1 MKQKVFTWLASFSL
15 LISACGKIDAPV
27 VIPTIIMTVTIAPTQ
42 TVQPTSTIDPTPAP
56 QLIEVE
62 ERKISLQ
69 CMGKGSPLV
78 ILESGLGVYSGT
90 WYRVFPE
97 VAKFT
102 SVCLYDRPGLGMS
115 EPGHLPRTSKQMV
128 AELHELLTKA
138 EVPAPYILV
147 GQSFGG
153 LNIHL
158 YSSIYPDEVVGM
170 VFVDA
175 IHPDLDQRIESL
187 LTPAQVQE
195 RRDDLER
202 NQEDIKFEDILTSEA
217 QVRAAAPLPDMPIIV
232 IRHGLPFE
240 GGADWPT
247 AQVEALWEELQNDLA
262 KLSSHSKVVVAE
274 NSHHRIEEDRPDVVS
289 AAIHEIFNQV
299 HK

>member
-1 MKQKVFTWLASFSL
+1 MKNKLLVSITSLSL
-15 LISACGKIDAPV
+15 LISACSPARSPRIA
-27 VIPTIIMTVTIAPTQ
+27 PTISPTATVAPTQ
-42 TVQPTSTIDPTPAP
+42 TAEPTSTMEPTPAP

-62 ERKISLQ
+62 GRKMSLQ
-69 CMGKGSPLV
+69 CMGSGSPAV

-90 WYRVFPE
+90 WYKVFPE

-102 SVCLYDRPGLGMS
+102 RVCVYDRFGLGLS
-115 EPGHLPRTSKQMV
+115 EPGPKPRTSEPMV

-158 YSSIYPDEVVGM
+158 YASTYPDEAVGM

-175 IHPDLDQRIESL
+175 IHPDLDKRLEPL
-187 LTPAQVQE
+187 LSPAQVQQ
-195 RRDDLER
+195 RREELEL
-202 NQEDIKFEDILTSEA
+202 NQEGIKFEDILASED
-217 QVRAAAPLPDMPIIV
+217 QVRLAPPLPDVPIIV
-232 IRHGLPFE
+232 IHHGLPFE

-247 AQVEALWEELQNDLA
+247 VQVESLWEELQNDLA
-262 KLSSHSKVVVAE
+262 RLSSQGKVMVAE
-274 NSHHRIEEDRPDVVS
+274 NSHHRIEEDRPDVVV
-289 AAIHEIFNQV
+289 AAIQEVFNKV

>member
-1 MKQKVFTWLASFSL
+1 MP
-15 LISACGKIDAPV
+15 ACGLTNS
-27 VIPTIIMTVTIAPTQ
+27 PTPQ
-42 TVQPTSTIDPTPAP
+42 PTPAP

-62 ERKISLQ
+62 GRKLSIQ
-69 CMGKGSPLV
+69 CIGSGSPTV

-90 WYRVFPE
+90 WYKVFPE

-102 SVCLYDRPGLGMS
+102 RVCLYDRYGLGMS
-115 EPGHLPRTSKQMV
+115 EAGLPPHTSEHMV
-128 AELHELLTKA
+128 AALYELLTKA
-138 EVPAPYILV
+138 QVSPPYILA

-158 YSSIYPDEVVGM
+158 FASTYPNEVVGL

-175 IHPDLDQRIESL
+175 LHPDFDKRLEPL
-187 LTPAQVQE
+187 LSPTQVQQ
-195 RRDDLER
+195 RRDELEL
-202 NQEDIKFEDILTSEA
+202 NQEGIKFEDILISED
-217 QVRAAAPLPDMPIIV
+217 QVRAAPAIPDMPIIV

-247 AQVEALWEELQNDLA
+247 EKVERLWTELQNDLA
-262 KLSSHSKVVVAE
+262 KLSSHGKVIVAE
-274 NSHHRIEEDRPDVVS
+274 NSHHRIEEDRPDIVI
-289 AAIHEIFNQV
+289 AAIQEVFNQV